1 MSARVKYF
9 SSQMPGSPQVSGAK
23 GSLLSVL
30 NACLV
35 DGWGLNALDA
45 IAVAAGVATAS
56 ISTGHPFK
64 VGQMVLVSDAIPFEL
79 NGEHLVTAVTTT
91 TISFAAPSVMDGA
104 ATTPGV
110 MKVAPLGW
118 VRAFADV
125 NKAAFHIDAAKYPA
139 SPTCLVRFDD
149 NGGYA
154 ARVIGYESMTDV
166 DTGLGQFPSVGQASS
181 GLWVLRSESTNT
193 SSLRSWFLIGDGRF
207 FYLGLKHY
215 TADLTNFGVT
225 WSGFGEFKSTKSGD
239 PFNFVIG
246 ANHPSDSSPSPD
258 QNYSVASTTS
268 SYQYLP
274 RAHDGLGGS
283 IRCLNVTWPNSYGAS
298 GGASAPLPYPNGPDY
313 GVYLCK
319 LQIFESSPQ
328 QYRGEWP
335 GMYMLPHRAVR
346 RICPDV
352 VTPYFDNSVPGFTD
366 RTIGFH
372 SCAYSSSEWGVVA
385 FDLTGPW
392 DH

>member
-1 MSARVKYF
+1 MSASVKYF
-9 SSQMPGSPQVSGAK
+9 SSQMPGAPQVSGAK

-30 NACLV
+30 SACLV
-35 DGWGLNALDA
+35 DGWGLTALDSIA
-45 IAVAAGVATAS
+45 IAGGIATAS
-56 ISTGHPFK
+56 ASTGHPFK
-64 VGQMVLVSDAIPFEL
+64 AGQIVLVSDALAFEL
-79 NGEHLVTAVTTT
+79 NGEHIVTATTNS
-91 TISFAAPSVMDGA
+91 TILFATPTIADGV
-104 ATTPGV
+104 ATTPGT

-118 VRAFADV
+118 IRLFDGV
-125 NKAAFHIDAAKYPA
+125 NKAAFHINTAKYPA

-149 NGGYA
+149 NGAYA
-154 ARVIGYESMTDV
+154 TRVSGYETMTDV
-166 DTGLGQFPSVGQASS
+166 DTGLGQFPSVGQVAS
-181 GLWVLRSESTNT
+181 GLWVLRSESTSI
-193 SSLRSWFLIGDGRF
+193 SSLRPWFLIGDGRF
-207 FYLGLKHY
+207 FYLGVKSY
-215 TADLTNFGVT
+215 TADMTNYGVT

-239 PFNFVIG
+239 QFNFVIA
-246 ANHPSDSSPSPD
+246 ANHPNDSSPTPD
-258 QNYSVASTTS
+258 QSYSVASTTS
-268 SYQYLP
+268 AYQYLP

-283 IRCLNVTWPNSYGAS
+283 IRCINVTWPSSYGAS

-319 LQIFESSPQ
+319 LQIFEYSPQ

-335 GMYMLPHRAVR
+335 GMYMLPHKAVR

-352 VTPYFDNSVPGFTD
+352 VSPYFDSSVPGFTD